1 MQDGNTGLP
10 EAFAPWSGQV
20 RLRRLRFVKRPTG
33 WRLVVTLVVLI
44 GSVAAYVYRGHEAL
58 KKDATAPPNPT
69 LGDVLKN
76 GMKLGL
82 DLRGGIHLVMQVKA
96 EDALRAEA
104 TDAGEHLKTE
114 AGKRGIT
121 LGTVNPATHE
131 GFTITMGEGVSP
143 AAVSDLVKSAL
154 SPADWASDQSGRE
167 MRVTF
172 RDPARIEIEEQALRQ
187 AVETIRNRVDAL
199 GVAEPAIQPQGRDRI
214 VIQLPGVDD
223 PARVKDIIGTTG
235 LLELK
240 IVDLKGGPYSSPEA
254 AVAAYGGSI
263 PANLELVEGLSE
275 DTEARTRSTV
285 YYVLERAA
293 AVTGRDLKN
302 ARVGQ
307 DRFNQPAVEFFLN
320 AAGAEKFGRVTGDNV
335 GRQLAIVLDK
345 RVQSAPNIKSQI
357 TDNGIIEGNF
367 TPERADALS
376 LVLRS
381 GALPAQLVILEE
393 RTVGPSLGLDS
404 IRQGVLASVVG
415 MFLVFVA
422 MVLYYRLAGV
432 NAILALVL
440 NAIVLIGAMAWIN
453 ATLTLPG
460 IAGFILTIGMAVDAN
475 VLVFERIREEMDGG
489 KAPRAAIETGFK
501 RAFGT
506 IIDTNATTIA
516 AAAFLFQFGTG
527 PVKGFAVTLVIG
539 LVVSVFTAV
548 FVSRLLFDLVYG
560 SKEKVETLSI

>member
-1 MQDGNTGLP
+1 M
-10 EAFAPWSGQV
+10 
-20 RLRRLRFVKRPTG
+20 KRPTG
-33 WRLVVTLVVLI
+33 WRLAVTLVVLI
-44 GSVAAYVYRGHEAL
+44 GSVAAYVYRGREAL
-58 KKDATAPPNPT
+58 KKSPTAPPNPAI
-69 LGDVLKN
+69 GDVLKN
-76 GMKLGL
+76 GLKLGL

-104 TDAGEHLKTE
+104 SDAAEHLKTE
-114 AGKRGIT
+114 AGKRGVAI
-121 LGTVNPATHE
+121 GTVNPATGE
-131 GFTITMGEGVSP
+131 GFTITLGDAVSP
-143 AAVSDLVKSAL
+143 AAVSDLVKTAL
-154 SPADWASDQSGRE
+154 SPTDWQSDQSGRE

-172 RDPARIEIEEQALRQ
+172 REPARMEIEAQTLRQ

-199 GVAEPAIQPQGRDRI
+199 GVAEPSIQPQGNDRI

-254 AVAAYGGSI
+254 ASAAYGGAI
-263 PANLELVEGLSE
+263 PANLELVEGNSE
-275 DTEARTRSTV
+275 DTEARTRTTV
-285 YYVLERAA
+285 YYVLDRAA

-307 DRFNQPAVEFFLN
+307 DKFNQPAVEFFLN
-320 AAGAEKFGRVTGDNV
+320 AQGAEKFGRVTGDNI

-345 RVQSAPNIKSQI
+345 RVQSAPNIKGQI

-367 TPERADALS
+367 TAERADALS

-381 GALPAQLVILEE
+381 GALPAQLVTLEE

-404 IRQGVLASVVG
+404 IKQGVLASIVG
-415 MFLVFVA
+415 MLLVFVA
-422 MVLYYRLAGV
+422 VALYYRFAGV
-432 NAILALVL
+432 NAILALIL
-440 NAIVLIGAMAWIN
+440 NSIILLGAMAWIN

-475 VLVFERIREEMDGG
+475 VLIFERVREEMDGG
-489 KAPRAAIETGFK
+489 KAPKTAIDIGFK
-501 RAFGT
+501 KAFGT

-539 LVVSVFTAV
+539 LVASVFTAV